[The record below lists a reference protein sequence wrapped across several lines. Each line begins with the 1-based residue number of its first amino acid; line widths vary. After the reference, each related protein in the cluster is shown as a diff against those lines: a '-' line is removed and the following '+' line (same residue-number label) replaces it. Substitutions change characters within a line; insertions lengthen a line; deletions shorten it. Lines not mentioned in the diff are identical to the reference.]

1 MKEVCEYLKNCGTFY
16 LATVDGDKPQVR
28 PFGAVCEFEGKLY
41 FVTNNQKEVYRQ
53 MKANPQIAISG
64 MYKGTWIR
72 LSGEVEEDTRREAR
86 VAMMEANPSLG
97 LYDRQDGQFVP
108 VDEIEATHV
117 GCEYGEY
124 DHAESY

>member
-1 MKEVCEYLKNCGTFY
+1 MKVN
-16 LATVDGDKPQVR
+16 PQV
-28 PFGAVCEFEGKLY
+28 
-41 FVTNNQKEVYRQ
+41 
-53 MKANPQIAISG
+53 AISG
-64 MYKGTWIR
+64 MSKGTWIR